1 MAMVQW
7 LRRHGH
13 FRGKA
18 SKAFLADLP
27 RLMEALLQA
36 PAEALGL
43 VLMYP
48 RGLGEYMISEHRS
61 WRRPGSAMLR
71 T

>member
-18 SKAFLADLP
+18 AKAFLADLP

-36 PAEALGL
+36 PAEA
-43 VLMYP
+43 P
-48 RGLGEYMISEHRS
+48 
-61 WRRPGSAMLR
+61 
-71 T
+71 